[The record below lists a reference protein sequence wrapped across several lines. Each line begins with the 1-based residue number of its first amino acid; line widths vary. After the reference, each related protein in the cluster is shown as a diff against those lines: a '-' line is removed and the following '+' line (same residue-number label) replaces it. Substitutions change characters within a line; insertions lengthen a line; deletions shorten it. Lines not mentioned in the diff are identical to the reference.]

1 MRGQPLGWEDPPEKE
16 KATHSSVL
24 AWRIPWTE
32 EPGGL
37 QSTGSHRVRHDSI
50 THQKSPYGL
59 NETVHV
65 KCLEKHLNAPIF
77 AMTFTLWFFFFQGDK
92 QI

>member
-1 MRGQPLGWEDPPEKE
+1 MDRQRSLAGYSPRGQ
-16 KATHSSVL
+16 
-24 AWRIPWTE
+24 TE
-32 EPGGL
+32 
-37 QSTGSHRVRHDSI
+37 SDTTAC
-50 THQKSPYGL
+50 THQKLPYGL

-77 AMTFTLWFFFFQGDK
+77 TVTSNACFFFFQGDK